1 MGATSAQGFGPGIL
15 RGEVED
21 SSEDVNVGNSNKDD
35 VQASGEQS
43 SCQPIPDVDGDIR
56 TGQTGNAHVLTKC
69 VRNDIDPA
77 VVQALEEK
85 DRWKHDDEAAGQCG
99 SHDLPNGC
107 AGEDCGISQRG
118 ADGHITVKGHGQED
132 CRLSHKKEVDEEHLG

>member
-1 MGATSAQGFGPGIL
+1 MGATGAQGFRPGIS

-21 SSEDVNVGNSNKDD
+21 SLEDVNVENSNKDD

-43 SCQPIPDVDGDIR
+43 SCQPIPDIDGDIR

-69 VRNDIDPA
+69 VRDDIDPA

-85 DRWKHDDEAAGQCG
+85 DGWKHDDEAAG
-99 SHDLPNGC
+99 
-107 AGEDCGISQRG
+107 
-118 ADGHITVKGHGQED
+118 
-132 CRLSHKKEVDEEHLG
+132 

>member
-1 MGATSAQGFGPGIL
+1 MGATGAQGFGPGIS

-43 SCQPIPDVDGDIR
+43 SYQPIPDIDGDIR

-69 VRNDIDPA
+69 VRDDIDPA

-85 DRWKHDDEAAGQCG
+85 DGWKHDDEAAG
-99 SHDLPNGC
+99 
-107 AGEDCGISQRG
+107 
-118 ADGHITVKGHGQED
+118 
-132 CRLSHKKEVDEEHLG
+132 